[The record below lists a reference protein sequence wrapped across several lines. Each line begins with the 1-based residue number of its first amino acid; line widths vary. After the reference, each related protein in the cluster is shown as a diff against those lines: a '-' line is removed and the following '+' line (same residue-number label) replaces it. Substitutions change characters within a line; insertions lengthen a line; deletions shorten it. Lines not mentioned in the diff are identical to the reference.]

1 MPPRADECRSAEPDL
16 HELYE
21 VASPR
26 TSTEPACG
34 EERQAGTV
42 AREFAGAN
50 GGRASGRSHHHRS
63 SSRRKSRYSTKP
75 LRSERVDELQQR
87 PQRRARGEDTVE
99 CLGESLVF
107 AFVVKREHHDVLE
120 LRGKFRRGS
129 VNRGMRHGLAP
140 ALTDLLGELP
150 VVVP

>member
-1 MPPRADECRSAEPDL
+1 MPPRAHECRSAAPDL

-42 AREFAGAN
+42 ARECAGAN
-50 GGRASGRSHHHRS
+50 GGRARGRSQPPSLVHS
-63 SSRRKSRYSTKP
+63 AQVSLSTKP

-99 CLGESLVF
+99 CLG
-107 AFVVKREHHDVLE
+107 
-120 LRGKFRRGS
+120 
-129 VNRGMRHGLAP
+129 
-140 ALTDLLGELP
+140 
-150 VVVP
+150 